1 MLSCKEGDMVT
12 VWSMCI
18 AAFLGGMTVQR
29 FFQFIVER
37 SGRQDDR
44 RDICRDAYDGRCWNE

>member
-1 MLSCKEGDMVT
+1 MIT
-12 VWSMCI
+12 VWAI
-18 AAFLGGMTVQR
+18 GTAAFLGGMTVQR

-44 RDICRDAYDGRCWNE
+44 RDICRDAYDGRSF